1 MNNQNKEINETI
13 KRTKRYW
20 YVDGFS
26 EIGIG
31 LLLIVIILFNY
42 AAGLAQN
49 AILQV
54 LLFVVGLPALIVLG
68 SRALSHV
75 VVKLKEKYT
84 YPRTGYVAYQGKTGS
99 RRWKRVLLAGTM
111 GLLVGAL
118 TSLLSGNLPI
128 IYQQLFV
135 ALMIALAYI
144 YIGYSIGLKR
154 FYWIAGATL
163 ALGGALILAGV
174 SEAQHLLIF
183 FVGQG
188 LIWIVSGLAAMRQYF
203 GSTQP
208 PAEAGER

>member
-26 EIGIG
+26 EIGVG
-31 LLLIVIILFNY
+31 LLLIVIILFNHL
-42 AAGLAQN
+42 AGLVQQPL
-49 AILQV
+49 LQII
-54 LLFVVGLPALIVLG
+54 LFVAGLPALIILG
-68 SRALSHV
+68 SRGLSRV

-99 RRWKRVLLAGTM
+99 RRWKRILLAGTL

-118 TSLLSGNLPI
+118 TSLLSGSLPI
-128 IYQQLFV
+128 FYQQLFV
-135 ALMIALAYI
+135 ILMIALAYI

-154 FYWIAGATL
+154 FFWIAGATL
-163 ALGGALILAGV
+163 ALGGALILAGA
-174 SEAQHLLIF
+174 SEAQYLLIF

>member
-26 EIGIG
+26 EIGVG
-31 LLLIVIILFNY
+31 LLLIVIILFNHL
-42 AAGLAQN
+42 AGLVQQP
-49 AILQV
+49 ILQIV
-54 LLFVVGLPALIVLG
+54 LFVVGLPALIVLG
-68 SRALSHV
+68 GRGLSRA

-99 RRWKRVLLAGTM
+99 RRWKRVLLAGTL
-111 GLLVGAL
+111 GLLVGAM

-163 ALGGALILAGV
+163 ALGGALILAGA

-188 LIWIVSGLAAMRQYF
+188 LIWIVSGLATMRQYF
-203 GSTQP
+203 GGTQP
-208 PAEAGER
+208 PAEAGEG

>member
-1 MNNQNKEINETI
+1 MNDQNKEINETI

-26 EIGIG
+26 EIGVG
-31 LLLIVIILFNY
+31 LLLIVIILFNHL
-42 AAGLAQN
+42 AGLVQQPA
-49 AILQV
+49 LQIV
-54 LLFVVGLPALIVLG
+54 LFVVGLPALIVLG
-68 SRALSHV
+68 GRGLSRLV
-75 VVKLKEKYT
+75 VRLKEKYT

-99 RRWKRVLLAGTM
+99 RRWKRVLLAGAL

-144 YIGYSIGLKR
+144 YIGYAIGLKR

-163 ALGGALILAGV
+163 ALGGALILTGA
-174 SEAQHLLIF
+174 SEAQYLLTF

-188 LIWIVSGLAAMRQYF
+188 LIWIISGLAAMRQYF

-208 PAEAGER
+208 PAEAGEG

>member
-26 EIGIG
+26 EIGVG
-31 LLLIVIILFNY
+31 LLLIATILFNY
-42 AAGLAQN
+42 LAGLVQQPA
-49 AILQV
+49 LQIV
-54 LLFVVGLPALIVLG
+54 LFVVGLPALIVLG
-68 SRALSHV
+68 GREMSRV

-99 RRWKRVLLAGTM
+99 RRWKRVLLAGTL
-111 GLLVGAL
+111 GLAVGVL
-118 TSLLSGNLPI
+118 TSFLSGSLPI
-128 IYQQLFV
+128 IYQQVFV
-135 ALMIALAYI
+135 TSLIAFAYI

-163 ALGGALILAGV
+163 ALGGALILAGTP
-174 SEAQHLLIF
+174 EAQYLLMF
-183 FVGQG
+183 FIGQG
-188 LIWIVSGLAAMRQYF
+188 LVWIASGLATMRQYF

-208 PAEAGER
+208 PSEAGEG

>member
-26 EIGIG
+26 EIGVG
-31 LLLIVIILFNY
+31 LLLIVIILFNHL
-42 AAGLAQN
+42 AGLVQQPV
-49 AILQV
+49 LQII
-54 LLFVVGLPALIVLG
+54 LFVAGLPALIILG
-68 SRALSHV
+68 SRGLSRV

-99 RRWKRVLLAGTM
+99 RRWKRILLAGTL

-118 TSLLSGNLPI
+118 TSLLSGSLPI
-128 IYQQLFV
+128 FYQQLFV
-135 ALMIALAYI
+135 ILMIALAYI

-154 FYWIAGATL
+154 FFWIAGATL
-163 ALGGALILAGV
+163 ALGGALILAGA
-174 SEAQHLLIF
+174 SEAQYLLIF

-208 PAEAGER
+208 PSEAGEG

>member
-13 KRTKRYW
+13 TRTKRYW

-26 EIGIG
+26 EIGVG
-31 LLLIVIILFNY
+31 LLLIVIILFTHL
-42 AAGLAQN
+42 AGLVQQPV
-49 AILQV
+49 LQII
-54 LLFVVGLPALIVLG
+54 LFVAGLPALIILG
-68 SRALSHV
+68 SRGLSRV

-99 RRWKRVLLAGTM
+99 RRWKRILLAGTL

-118 TSLLSGNLPI
+118 TSLLSGSLPI
-128 IYQQLFV
+128 FYQQLFV
-135 ALMIALAYI
+135 ILMIALAYI

-154 FYWIAGATL
+154 FFWIAGATL
-163 ALGGALILAGV
+163 ALGGALILAGA
-174 SEAQHLLIF
+174 SEAQYLLIF

-208 PAEAGER
+208 PSEAGEG